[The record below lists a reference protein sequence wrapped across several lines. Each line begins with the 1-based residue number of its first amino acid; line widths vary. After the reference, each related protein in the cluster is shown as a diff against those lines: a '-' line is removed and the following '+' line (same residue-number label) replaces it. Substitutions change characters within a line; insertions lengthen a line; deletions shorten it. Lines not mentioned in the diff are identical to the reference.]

1 MSSTFSKGE
10 HPYMRK
16 YRRQP
21 SDQTSVRSSMLQR
34 EGTSNSSG
42 ARYGALLCAS
52 ASSCTSSACRRSCT
66 STLAG
71 RVLPKSW
78 KGTMSSH
85 QTLLAHNVH
94 LLTEQHAS
102 WCT

>member
-1 MSSTFSKGE
+1 MRSTFSKGE

-71 RVLPKSW
+71 RVLPKS
-78 KGTMSSH
+78 
-85 QTLLAHNVH
+85 
-94 LLTEQHAS
+94 
-102 WCT
+102 